1 MNYEPSLAIFF
12 VTILLLQKK
21 SFVVLL
27 VVARQKIPSLY
38 TTEKQAIRQMGT
50 IDITIS
56 KVFPCISVRDFV
68 LF

>member
-38 TTEKQAIRQMGT
+38 TTEKHAIRQMGT